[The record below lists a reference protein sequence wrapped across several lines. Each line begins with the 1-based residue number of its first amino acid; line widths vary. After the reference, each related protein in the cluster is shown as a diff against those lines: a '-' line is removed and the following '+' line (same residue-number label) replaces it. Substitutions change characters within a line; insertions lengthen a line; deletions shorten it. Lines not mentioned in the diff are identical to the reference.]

1 MSSITIQNMGKYT
14 YLNESE
20 SFWDKDKKIPDNHKV
35 RIGMIDNS
43 TGKSYYKQEYI
54 NRLKSRGEPVDG
66 MLVWEDLRKAKRIT
80 DPANIVSLE
89 EAAFEVLN
97 NIKDFGVTYFF
108 RHIANDIGL
117 IQVLKKALPNLWE
130 ELFMLA
136 CYLVAEDKPVMYC
149 EDWISEN
156 ECPDI
161 GSMSSQ
167 KVSDLLAGFGYSQRS
182 RFYKEWYA
190 LISEREY
197 IALDIT
203 SVSTYSNNI
212 IDGEWGYNRDGEDL
226 PQVNICMLFGESSRL
241 PVYQTIYSG
250 SLKDV
255 STLKTT
261 LGEFT
266 AMTGTSDIMVVL
278 DKGFY
283 SKNNIDTMIS
293 DEEDDICYKFLISVP
308 FTTKFA
314 KDLVLSE
321 RKDIDNIDNVIFT
334 SDKPIRGIHKLR
346 TWASKKKKIHAHVF
360 FDPEKAVKEQNEL
373 YGYVAHLKALAL
385 KNPDD
390 EKAAN
395 DFRRY
400 LIIRKSKKTQEG
412 ITINIRNDV
421 VSKEIQTAG
430 WFVLISNHIKE
441 TQEAHDVYRMKDV
454 VEKAFHGYKNNIGI
468 DRLRVHG
475 DDRMQNK
482 VFVAFIALIL
492 SSHINTVMSEKKLFG
507 KMTFK
512 KLLITLTKLKTATIN
527 GTKILRPLTK
537 EQKLIFESFGIK
549 PPEQEAID
557 GACIRCSE
565 KNV

>member
-1 MSSITIQNMGKYT
+1 MPSITKQNMGKYT

-20 SFWDKDKKIPDNHKV
+20 SFWDNDKKCPDNNKV
-35 RIGMIDNS
+35 RIGMIDNT
-43 TGKSYYKQEYI
+43 TGKKYYKQEYI
-54 NRLKSRGEPVDG
+54 DRLKYQGESVDR
-66 MLVWEDLRKAKRIT
+66 MLVWKDLRKAKRIT
-80 DPANIVSLE
+80 DPENMISSNEV
-89 EAAFEVLN
+89 AFEVLN
-97 NIKDFGVTYFF
+97 NIKDFGVTYFL
-108 RHIANDIGL
+108 RHIADDIGL
-117 IQVLKKALPNLWE
+117 IQVLKKSLPHHWE

-149 EDWISEN
+149 EDWVSDN

-161 GSMSSQ
+161 GTMSSQ
-167 KVSDLLAGFGYSQRS
+167 KVSKLLAGFGYNERS
-182 RFYKEWYA
+182 RFYKEWYT

-203 SVSTYSNNI
+203 SISTYSNNI
-212 IDGEWGYNRDGEDL
+212 IEGEWGYNRDGEDL
-226 PQVNICMLFGESSRL
+226 PQINICMLFGESSRL

-261 LGEFT
+261 LEEFT

-283 SKNNIDTMIS
+283 SKKNVDTMLS
-293 DEEDDICYKFLISVP
+293 NGEEDDISYKFLISVP

-346 TWASKKKKIHAHVF
+346 AWPSKEEKIHAHVF
-360 FDPEKAVKEQNEL
+360 FNPEKAVKEQNEL
-373 YGYVAHLKALAL
+373 YGHVAFLKALAL
-385 KNPDD
+385 KNPED

-395 DFRRY
+395 DFKKY
-400 LIIRKSKKTQEG
+400 LIIRKSEKTEEG
-412 ITINIRNDV
+412 VTVNIRNAV
-421 VSKEIQTAG
+421 VSKELETAG
-430 WFVLISNHIKE
+430 WFVLISNHVE
-441 TQEAHDVYRMKDV
+441 DTQEAHDVYRMKDV
-454 VEKAFHGYKNNIGI
+454 VEKSFYSYKNNLGI

-482 VFVAFIALIL
+482 VFAAFIALIL
-492 SSHINTVMSEKKLFG
+492 SSRINSVMSEKKLYDE
-507 KMTFK
+507 MTFN
-512 KLLITLTKLKTATIN
+512 KLLIILSKLKAATIN
-527 GTKILRPLTK
+527 GTRILRPMTK

-549 PPEQEAID
+549 LPEQVTD
-557 GACIRCSE
+557 
-565 KNV
+565 